1 MRNILAAV
9 GMATVGA
16 FLMAAG
22 TAVNPSEPAYDW
34 DCSINGSQPTSLN
47 GVLKTQD
54 GVMIIEGSALIM
66 AGTNLT
72 CMREPS

>member
-9 GMATVGA
+9 GMLSVAV

-22 TAVNPSEPAYDW
+22 NAISPTEPAYDW
-34 DCSINGSQPTSLN
+34 ECSINGSQPTPLS

-54 GVMIIEGSALIM
+54 GVMIIEGPSLIM

-72 CMREPS
+72 CMRTP